1 MVKKIMAFVVAG
13 AAVLAAVIL
22 PLDIARSRPELLGEA
37 EDGADSRTSAAL
49 SPGPDSSDGEPALPS
64 ETSGLTEIISLIPE
78 GDSTESSSRE
88 KSGPAQSGS
97 QMPSRAASAA
107 PPAASQ
113 SGSPHRPSFQWPQT
127 QQPSLSSSQA
137 MSSGAGS
144 PTASLPSP
152 SRPAANSSPNSTG
165 TLSYPEQVVRLVNK
179 EREKAG
185 LQPLAISQPAEAAA
199 LVRAKETEHSF
210 SHTRP
215 DGRQFST
222 ALLEQGA
229 RFRTA
234 GENIAWGQRT
244 PEQVMQ
250 GWMNSSGHRANS
262 LNASY
267 TAIGVG
273 YYRNAAGTNYW
284 TQLFTG

>member
-107 PPAASQ
+107 SCSAC
-113 SGSPHRPSFQWPQT
+113 
-127 QQPSLSSSQA
+127 
-137 MSSGAGS
+137 
-144 PTASLPSP
+144 
-152 SRPAANSSPNSTG
+152 ST
-165 TLSYPEQVVRLVNK
+165 R
-179 EREKAG
+179 R
-185 LQPLAISQPAEAAA
+185 
-199 LVRAKETEHSF
+199 
-210 SHTRP
+210 
-215 DGRQFST
+215 
-222 ALLEQGA
+222 
-229 RFRTA
+229 
-234 GENIAWGQRT
+234 
-244 PEQVMQ
+244 
-250 GWMNSSGHRANS
+250 
-262 LNASY
+262 
-267 TAIGVG
+267 
-273 YYRNAAGTNYW
+273 
-284 TQLFTG
+284 

>member
-64 ETSGLTEIISLIPE
+64 ETSGLAEIISLVPE
-78 GDSTESSSRE
+78 GDSAESSSRE

-97 QMPSRAASAA
+97 QTPSRAASTA

-113 SGSPHRPSFQWPQT
+113 SGSPQRPSFQGPQT

-152 SRPAANSSPNSTG
+152 SRPAANSSPNGTG

-199 LVRAKETEHSF
+199 LVRAKETEQSF

-250 GWMNSSGHRANS
+250 GWMNSSGHRANI

-273 YYRNAAGTNYW
+273 YYRNAAGTTYW

>member
-22 PLDIARSRPELLGEA
+22 PLDIARSRPELLGESEA
-37 EDGADSRTSAAL
+37 GADSRTSAAL

-64 ETSGLTEIISLIPE
+64 ETSGLAEIISLVPE

-88 KSGPAQSGS
+88 KSGS
-97 QMPSRAASAA
+97 QTPSRAASTT

-113 SGSPHRPSFQWPQT
+113 SGSPQRPSFQGPQT

-152 SRPAANSSPNSTG
+152 SRPAANSSPNGTG

-199 LVRAKETEHSF
+199 LVRAKETEQSF

-250 GWMNSSGHRANS
+250 GWMNSSGHRANI

>member
-64 ETSGLTEIISLIPE
+64 ETSGLAEIISLIPE
-78 GDSTESSSRE
+78 GDSAESSSRE

-113 SGSPHRPSFQWPQT
+113 SGSPQRPSFQGPQT

-250 GWMNSSGHRANS
+250 GWMNSSGHCANI